1 MNPESPTPSP
11 ASSPTS
17 NPALRRALWGSL
29 LVVLLAVAVGAVL
42 QRSGRSEP
50 PPVLG
55 HAPDFALTNR
65 DGRTIRNADLAGR
78 PWIAN
83 FVFTRCAMSCPVLT
97 ARMSR
102 LNRDLPDDLD
112 IHLVSFSV
120 DPEHDTPAV
129 LARYAESYSAP
140 DRWLFLTGGR
150 DEMLR
155 LIVDG
160 FKLALD
166 PSPPP
171 GMASEKE
178 PILHSTRFMLVD
190 GQGDIRGYYDGMS
203 EEAMEGLERDLRA
216 LTP

>member
-1 MNPESPTPSP
+1 MTQ
-11 ASSPTS
+11 ASS
-17 NPALRRALWGSL
+17 PALRRALWGSL
-29 LVVLLAVAVGAVL
+29 LVVLLAVAVAAVL
-42 QRSGRSEP
+42 QRSRQSEP

-55 HAPDFALTNR
+55 HAPEFALTNR
-65 DGRTIRNADLAGR
+65 DGRTVRTADLAGK
-78 PWIAN
+78 PWIAD
-83 FVFTRCAMSCPVLT
+83 FVFTRCALSCPVLT

-102 LNRDLPDDLD
+102 FNRDLPDDLD
-112 IHLVSFSV
+112 LHLVSFSV

-150 DEMLR
+150 DEMLHIIR
-155 LIVDG
+155 DG

-166 PSPPP
+166 PAPPP

-178 PILHSTRFMLVD
+178 PILHSTRFVLVD
-190 GQGDIRGYYDGMS
+190 AQGDIRGYYDGMAG
-203 EEAMEGLERDLRA
+203 EAMEQLERDLEA